1 MRAAVIIQMPFQ
13 EDAAMR
19 DGERERDRGDGDSDS
34 DSMWDERPGW
44 RVGMELGVWEG
55 NVGPQGKGL

>member
-13 EDAAMR
+13 EDQAMR
-19 DGERERDRGDGDSDS
+19 DRERERDSDS
-34 DSMWDERPGW
+34 DLMWDERPGW
-44 RVGMELGVWEG
+44 RVGMELGHWEG